1 MEFFEPTSY
10 QQQQQQHQYQL
21 QLRHPHPQ
29 HFPIYSHEQIPH
41 YPDAQHAYATH
52 LSAPMIAIA
61 NGAKTNDTKPR
72 LAKDEVDIL
81 EREFKKNPKPTTQ
94 TKRQFA
100 DDMGVD
106 LPRINNWFQN
116 RRAKRKQE
124 KKQESYQAEQAQE
137 ARGYS
142 EPSSPDL
149 YNNNGTA
156 FYSDNTPAVP
166 MAPTFSGA
174 SGPPPPVAPYN
185 PQYRDPAAASMESL
199 DRTMAAAEAGLE
211 QDEYNLFG
219 TCHDPLAASFGGSIP
234 GLSSSCDRAR
244 FPPPDETV
252 DQFNGNQSYS
262 YPSSFSNSV
271 YLNSSPSQ
279 SIPEGQPPEEAT
291 TNHAL
296 TPFINFQDA
305 FPDASM
311 PQMMA
316 TFPSQLL
323 TAQGNDGLPRLNDNQ
338 FAPGP
343 EPTQESVIG
352 FKYELSE
359 SPASSLSPPG
369 PSGLFR
375 SPPAPMDIVSRRKKV
390 QVKPAALVAETLRGR
405 PASGPRTVSHAEGSR
420 GPTESPVPSP
430 MRRIVSAGG
439 KRNVMSGRICKS
451 GVDSS
456 QRSPINLGGCA
467 DAGSFL
473 GHNYHSIRNAT
484 SFGAGP
490 CRKSS
495 LAPPTPMSPLE
506 RDLALAPNDGTRSTA
521 SPSEGGVNFVFNADP
536 GSFPSI
542 EGDASL
548 VSPPKTPHAHMVA
561 SANEWAA
568 TASTADLSD
577 KSWLQYDVPD
587 EPLYTPAQD
596 SFAAEIHMPQP
607 SYLSSMSQPVTP
619 AYAHFNLNSMF
630 GHGSPQFQSQSEASQ
645 FALPAQ
651 SAADYSVPVSH
662 PPPLGT
668 SHSPTKQQIFQFS
681 HSTAADFSR

>member
-1 MEFFEPTSY
+1 MS
-10 QQQQQQHQYQL
+10 
-21 QLRHPHPQ
+21 
-29 HFPIYSHEQIPH
+29 H
-41 YPDAQHAYATH
+41 YPDVQHAYATH
-52 LSAPMIAIA
+52 LSAPMIAIS

-124 KKQESYQAEQAQE
+124 KKQETYQAEQAQE
-137 ARGYS
+137 ALGYS

-149 YNNNGTA
+149 YNNGA
-156 FYSDNTPAVP
+156 GFYSDNTQAGP
-166 MAPTFSGA
+166 MASTFSVA
-174 SGPPPPVAPYN
+174 SGPPPPVAPYH

-199 DRTMAAAEAGLE
+199 DRTMAAAEAGLKH
-211 QDEYNLFG
+211 DEYNLFG
-219 TCHDPLAASFGGSIP
+219 NCHDSLAASFGGSVP
-234 GLSSSCDRAR
+234 GLSSSCDRAQ
-244 FPPPDETV
+244 FPPPDETL
-252 DQFNGNQSYS
+252 DQFNGNPSYP
-262 YPSSFSNSV
+262 YPSSFENGV
-271 YLNSSPSQ
+271 YINSSRSQ
-279 SIPEGQPPEEAT
+279 SIPEVEPPAEA

-296 TPFINFQDA
+296 TPFVNFQDA
-305 FPDASM
+305 FTDASM
-311 PQMMA
+311 PQLMA
-316 TFPSQLL
+316 TFPSHLL
-323 TAQGNDGLPRLNDNQ
+323 TAPGNDGLPRQNDNQ

-352 FKYELSE
+352 FKYEISE
-359 SPASSLSPPG
+359 SPESSVSPPG
-369 PSGLFR
+369 PSSLFK
-375 SPPAPMDIVSRRKKV
+375 SPPPPMDIVSRRKKV
-390 QVKPAALVAETLRGR
+390 QVKPAALVADTLRNR

-420 GPTESPVPSP
+420 GPAESPVPSP

-456 QRSPINLGGCA
+456 QRSPINLGGFA

-484 SFGAGP
+484 SFGGGP

-506 RDLALAPNDGTRSTA
+506 RDLAFAHNDGTRSTA
-521 SPSEGGVNFVFNADP
+521 SPTEGGGVNFVFNADT
-536 GSFPSI
+536 SCFPSI
-542 EGDASL
+542 GGDQSL

-568 TASTADLSD
+568 TASTADLCD

-607 SYLSSMSQPVTP
+607 SYLSSLSQPVTP
-619 AYAHFNLNSMF
+619 AFGHFNTNSMF
-630 GHGSPQFQSQSEASQ
+630 GHGSPQFQSEASQ

-651 SAADYSVPVSH
+651 SASDYSLPVSH
-662 PPPLGT
+662 PPSLGT
-668 SHSPTKQQIFQFS
+668 SQSPTKQQIFQFS